1 MFNTSVGGEGG
12 RRQYIYIYIYETVR
26 LIVFPGFG
34 AQSKKRTN
42 AAPFRPQRAQD
53 RQIRLVS
60 WSDGC
65 CLASWSAV
73 CGPGWSSNLLAGSL
87 ANCWL
92 ESLSACRLAA
102 VADMP
107 ANQLR
112 GWHFSK
118 LFVFRGLAVLDDS
131 FAKMTYAGP
140 NKKCEIFRGLDWLTS
155 GWQLPGCPPGQRTGP
170 PASWLLA
177 G

>member
-1 MFNTSVGGEGG
+1 M
-12 RRQYIYIYIYETVR
+12 
-26 LIVFPGFG
+26 
-34 AQSKKRTN
+34 
-42 AAPFRPQRAQD
+42 
-53 RQIRLVS
+53 
-60 WSDGC
+60 
-65 CLASWSAV
+65 
-73 CGPGWSSNLLAGSL
+73 

-112 GWHFSK
+112 GWPFSK
-118 LFVFRGLAVLDDS
+118 LFVSGVWLLWDDS
-131 FAKMTYAGP
+131 FAEMTYAGV
-140 NKKCEIFRGLDWLTS
+140 NKKSEIFRGLDWLAS
-155 GWQLPGCPPGQRTGP
+155 GWQLPGCPPGQQTGP